1 MLGLKD
7 TSTQTDVFFL
17 WPQQHWGELKREGP
31 SHL

>member
-7 TSTQTDVFFL
+7 ISTQTEIFF
-17 WPQQHWGELKREGP
+17 WPQQHWRELKREGP